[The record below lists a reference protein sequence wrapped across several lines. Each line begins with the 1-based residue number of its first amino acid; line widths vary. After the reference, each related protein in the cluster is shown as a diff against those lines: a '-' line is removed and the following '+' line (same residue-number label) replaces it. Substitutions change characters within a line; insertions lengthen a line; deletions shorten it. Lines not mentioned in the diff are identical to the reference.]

1 MTYLVSSTGP
11 NLCHL
16 LLLFLPPQNVHQLQD
31 AEDSKEKQENAS
43 LCLPFYWL
51 PQQRL
56 NFIKDRTIAK
66 LSQWFSITDLIDT
79 RPGLFTYFVT
89 ILDVLWHFAGGK
101 VLENL
106 KSCLI
111 FFALCPVKISPRTL
125 CTESQGR
132 LILIN
137 FCWVLI
143 FLIKCKDLR
152 ESNLVQ
158 TSYQAW

>member
-16 LLLFLPPQNVHQLQD
+16 LLLFLPPQNIHQLQD

-43 LCLPFYWL
+43 LCLPFYRL
-51 PQQRL
+51 PQQGL
-56 NFIKDRTIAK
+56 NFIKDHTIAK
-66 LSQWFSITDLIDT
+66 LSQWFSITDLTDT

-111 FFALCPVKISPRTL
+111 LFCPVPSEDQP
-125 CTESQGR
+125 QGTMHR
-132 LILIN
+132 ITGQVN
-137 FCWVLI
+137 
-143 FLIKCKDLR
+143 
-152 ESNLVQ
+152 SNKPLLGLAVFD
-158 TSYQAW
+158 